1 MTMVQTV
8 PPSFLRGIGKMVWS
22 NSLPLLLIV
31 VVAIFS
37 AIRPESYFSAN
48 NAQMIASTN
57 AVLAILALAA
67 VPPLVVGQFDLSI
80 GLSARFGPVALR
92 RNDHLSQRGAAAGGS
107 RRHRDWHCHR
117 FG

>member
-1 MTMVQTV
+1 MQ
-8 PPSFLRGIGKMVWS
+8 PADIIWS
-22 NSLPLLLIV
+22 VMAHMGEGHDDGANRSAILPARHWQNRLEQQSSAAP

-80 GLSARFGPVALR
+80 GFQLALASRFAPE
-92 RNDHLSQRGAAAGGS
+92 
-107 RRHRDWHCHR
+107 
-117 FG
+117 

>member
-1 MTMVQTV
+1 M
-8 PPSFLRGIGKMVWS
+8 
-22 NSLPLLLIV
+22 LLLI

-37 AIRPESYFSAN
+37 AIRPDSYFTAD

-80 GLSARFGPVALR
+80 GFQLA
-92 RNDHLSQRGAAAGGS
+92 LSQSLCAGMIIYHGVPAADGCCYRA
-107 RRHRDWHCHR
+107 RDRPRHRFSSTACCR
-117 FG
+117 ARRA

>member
-57 AVLAILALAA
+57 AVLAILGIGRRAA
-67 VPPLVVGQFDLSI
+67 ACGGTIRPIDR
-80 GLSARFGPVALR
+80 LSARFGPVALR
-92 RNDHLSQRGAAAGGS
+92 RNDHLSRRGAAAGGS
-107 RRHRDWHCHR
+107 RRHRDW
-117 FG
+117 